1 MDSGASEL
9 DGHHG
14 VQEADRRLEGL
25 EVRILVREDAEH
37 PSIDAE
43 ADAGV
48 YVLFRRLEPRI
59 ALRLEQRRQSA
70 YRAQARRTQGTATY
84 LLEDVV

>member
-9 DGHHG
+9 YGHHG
-14 VQEADRRLEGL
+14 VQEADRHLEGL
-25 EVRILVREDAEH
+25 VVWILVREDAEH

-48 YVLFRRLEPRI
+48 YVLFRRLEPSVTLG
-59 ALRLEQRRQSA
+59 LRKGSELGRR
-70 YRAQARRTQGTATY
+70 RAAGSHIPA
-84 LLEDVV
+84 